1 MNFLGSREVSAE
13 EMEVQ
18 NGLVEALAEELN
30 WGGSVH
36 SPVKEVKGSN
46 LSTANAAKPTELVSE
61 ECAVDSHALCNPHIS
76 IDVDFALVSG
86 PGFHRILDAE
96 SHEVENPYAA
106 PRDELRSNLAQS
118 TINAHISPENVQ
130 RSTGDDREVG
140 CSESTECQI
149 AENSKGRSFC
159 YSMEGTLPKHKR
171 REIENK
177 RVHDLSAPV
186 ALREVVFHH
195 CQERFYVCKFGKR
208 RTQSKGFGRIP
219 RVFNFSGD
227 AGKSIV
233 LRSPV
238 EETHLNEDR
247 HMVERSAS
255 SPETQKKEG
264 GMGLE
269 GVDSSPIAPFRYLHE
284 EIEASVFSS

>member
-18 NGLVEALAEELN
+18 NGFEALAEELN

-149 AENSKGRSFC
+149 AENSK
-159 YSMEGTLPKHKR
+159 E
-171 REIENK
+171 
-177 RVHDLSAPV
+177 
-186 ALREVVFHH
+186 EVFAILW
-195 CQERFYVCKFGKR
+195 R
-208 RTQSKGFGRIP
+208 
-219 RVFNFSGD
+219 
-227 AGKSIV
+227 
-233 LRSPV
+233 
-238 EETHLNEDR
+238 
-247 HMVERSAS
+247 RSAS
-255 SPETQKKEG
+255 SPETQKKRG
-264 GMGLE
+264 WMGLE

-284 EIEASVFSS
+284 ER